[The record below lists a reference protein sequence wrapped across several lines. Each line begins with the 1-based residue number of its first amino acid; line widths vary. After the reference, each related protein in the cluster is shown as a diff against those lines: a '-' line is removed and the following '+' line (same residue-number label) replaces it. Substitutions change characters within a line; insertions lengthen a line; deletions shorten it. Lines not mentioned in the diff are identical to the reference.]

1 MEFFQQIEVWHWLI
15 LALLLL
21 GGEVLGAAGFLLGA
35 VAAAVVL
42 AVLVWLDLGLTWQ
55 QQISW
60 FAGLSLLFSVL
71 YWWRFKRFNE
81 ATEAPQLNDRAGQLI
96 GQQFALDMGLVGGQG
111 KQQIGDT
118 LWKVAATSDLPAG
131 TQVKVIATVNM
142 QLQIEAVES

>member
-21 GGEVLGAAGFLLGA
+21 GGEALGAAGFMLGA
-35 VAAAVVL
+35 VAAALVL
-42 AVLVWLDLGLTWQ
+42 ALLVWLDMGLTWQ

-60 FAGLSLLFSVL
+60 FAGLTLVFSVV

-81 ATEAPQLNDRAGQLI
+81 TTEAPQLNDRAAQLV
-96 GQQFALDMGLVGGQG
+96 GRQFALSHDLVGGQG

-118 LWKVAATSDLPAG
+118 LWKVAADGDLTAG
-131 TQVKVIATVNM
+131 TQVKVVASDDMV
-142 QLQIEAVES
+142 LQIQLVD